1 VTRRQVIALLAVALG
16 AGAAGLALSVAIYG
30 PGPLQRT
37 PLGRWLDR
45 LDDGG
50 LALGDPVPRRAVQD
64 FAGTPVILPPS
75 GQVTLVNY
83 WASWCGPC
91 REEMPLLS
99 AFAAQEGANGVQ
111 VLGIALEEP
120 GPAQAFLAVRP
131 VGYRLAYELP
141 SPTDSSVALG
151 NARGLLPYSVLIDAE
166 GRLRARRLGPFQ
178 DAADLQAW
186 LVEAGVASTA
196 DETH

>member
-1 VTRRQVIALLAVALG
+1 MTRKQVLGLLAVALV
-16 AGAAGLALSVAIYG
+16 AGGLGLGLSVAIYG

-45 LDDGG
+45 FDDGG
-50 LALGDPVPRRAVQD
+50 LALGDPVPRLAVRSFD
-64 FAGTPVILPPS
+64 GSPVILPPS

-99 AFAAQEGANGVQ
+99 AFAAQQGANGVQ

-120 GPAQAFLAVRP
+120 ADAQAFLASHP
-131 VGYRLAYELP
+131 VGYPLAHEP
-141 SPTDSSVALG
+141 ASPTDTSVALG

-186 LVEAGVASTA
+186 LAAAGVASTKA
-196 DETH
+196 DRR

>member
-1 VTRRQVIALLAVALG
+1 VTRRQVLALLAVAVGSGVLG
-16 AGAAGLALSVAIYG
+16 LGLSVAIYG

-37 PLGRWLDR
+37 PLGRWVDR

-50 LALGDPVPRRAVQD
+50 MALGDPVPRIAVRD
-64 FAGTPVILPPS
+64 FSGSPVIVPAS

-99 AFAAQEGANGVQ
+99 AFAAQQGANGVH
-111 VLGIALEEP
+111 VLGIALEDP
-120 GPAQAFLAVRP
+120 GPAQAFLATGP
-131 VGYRLAYELP
+131 VGYPVAHEPP
-141 SPTDSSVALG
+141 SATDSSVTLG
-151 NARGLLPYSVLIDAE
+151 NARGLLPYSVLVGAD
-166 GRLRARRLGPFQ
+166 GRLLARRLGPFR

-186 LVEAGVASTA
+186 LAGAGVASTA
-196 DETH
+196 PPSR